1 MDCPWKRPKNVQK
14 SKAFCPMD
22 CPWIV
27 RGRINSDYLQHI
39 QAEISGAVSSYYN
52 IPKILDRPMD
62 CPWTRPW
69 TVRCN
74 HNHNQNIII

>member
-62 CPWTRPW
+62 CPWTVTR
-69 TVRCN
+69 TVREHTVTVIVTN
-74 HNHNQNIII
+74 R

>member
-1 MDCPWKRPKNVQK
+1 
-14 SKAFCPMD
+14 MD

-52 IPKILDRPMD
+52 VPGILDRPMD
-62 CPWTRPW
+62 CPMDCPRTYRN
-69 TVRCN
+69 R
-74 HNHNQNIII
+74 NHNQ

>member
-1 MDCPWKRPKNVQK
+1 
-14 SKAFCPMD
+14 MD

-39 QAEISGAVSSYYN
+39 QAEIFRAVSSYYN

-62 CPWTRPW
+62 CPLTVTR
-69 TVRCN
+69 TVREHTVTVIVTN
-74 HNHNQNIII
+74 R

>member
-39 QAEISGAVSSYYN
+39 QAEISGAVPSYY
-52 IPKILDRPMD
+52 IAPGILDRPMD
-62 CPWTRPW
+62 SPRTVTRNVHVYTI
-69 TVRCN
+69 TVT
-74 HNHNQNIII
+74 